1 MIKLQVPNNPRELRA
16 AAEFFAGLCNC
27 LVEPRPV
34 RDEGMTVNGIG
45 EQCGIRPY
53 TFVADTITDSTYN
66 IDNASIGA
74 TSSNPQT
81 TPEPQVTV
89 VETPSGTTTT
99 TVYGN
104 QPFIDPTV
112 IHHVPNQ
119 CGKDPG
125 SMFEQATRTPDPQA
139 GKTGVVPHYELSRTG
154 ADPVPNLDGQTHG
167 GQPVFNTAG
176 PIPPPVALQPT
187 EVVVD
192 KSGIPWDE
200 RIHSAGKTMLA
211 SGLFRMKKCP
221 GNMTKDAW
229 EVYIAEVK
237 EDLKKLMGVPTPP
250 PPPEGAI
257 LTLSALTEA
266 ILKAKKTPV
275 DVQTVCSSMGLNG
288 FPELGARP
296 DLIPDVAAALGL

>member
-34 RDEGMTVNGIG
+34 RDEVNPIPSKPV
-45 EQCGIRPY
+45 PY
-53 TFVADTITDSTYN
+53 TIVADSVRLDGNTLV
-66 IDNASIGA
+66 
-74 TSSNPQT
+74 
-81 TPEPQVTV
+81 TPELP
-89 VETPSGTTTT
+89 
-99 TVYGN
+99 
-104 QPFIDPTV
+104 I
-112 IHHVPNQ
+112 NQ

-125 SMFEQATRTPDPQA
+125 STFEQATRTPDPQA
-139 GKTGVVPHYELSRTG
+139 GKTGVVPHYRTG

-167 GQPVFNTAG
+167 GLPVFNTAG
-176 PIPPPVALQPT
+176 PIPPPIPLQPT

-221 GNMTKDAW
+221 GSMTKDAW
-229 EVYIAEVK
+229 ELYIEEVK
-237 EDLKKLMGVPTPP
+237 TDLKKLMGVPTPA

-257 LTLSALTEA
+257 ITLSALTEA
-266 ILKAKKTPV
+266 ILKAKKTPI
-275 DVQTVCSSMGLNG
+275 DVQAVCSSVGLNG

-296 DLIPDVAAALGL
+296 DLIPEVAAALGL